1 VCAIKDAIAA
11 IRRWGEAREWRGAD
25 PYDALNSP
33 LAPAVTLSRPLG
45 RRLLTQ
51 AVKLSPVN
59 LRPALLIK
67 PEWNAKAIGLVA
79 SAYAH
84 LAAAGD
90 ESAPPQAVRWLSW
103 LEWNH
108 SGDDSGLAWG
118 YPFEVQTR
126 FFRYARGTP
135 NTIATTFVA
144 HAFLDAAE
152 LLGDPR
158 WRGPAE
164 SASAYLTERMLHRE
178 SNREYFRY
186 VQQEPQLVHN
196 ANLLACSVLA
206 RVGRGDE
213 AASALETSL
222 AAQRTDGSWNYAE
235 GRHGDWVDNFHTGY
249 VLQSLAHCIAVR
261 PEVEHQ
267 LLKGLE
273 YWQRELFQVDGTPRP
288 APGRDLPID
297 AHDYATAI
305 ETWLAMPGD
314 RNHAVD
320 RSRRLARLLVD
331 RMLDP
336 KGFVRFQQRRYWT
349 NKTPFVRWTT
359 APSFRALA
367 ALHAL
372 DRRTSG

>member
-1 VCAIKDAIAA
+1 M
-11 IRRWGEAREWRGAD
+11 RRWGEAHDWCGAD

-33 LAPAVTLSRPLG
+33 LAPALTLGTPLG

-51 AVKLSPVN
+51 AVKLSPLN

-67 PEWNAKAIGLVA
+67 PEWNAKAIGLIA

-90 ESAPPQAVRWLSW
+90 ESAAPQAVRWLSW
-103 LEWNH
+103 LESNH
-108 SGDDSGLAWG
+108 SGDDAGLAWG

-126 FFRYARGTP
+126 FFRYARGAP

-144 HAFLDAAE
+144 HAFLDGAD
-152 LLGDPR
+152 LLADER
-158 WRGPAE
+158 WRHPAE
-164 SASAYLTERMLHRE
+164 SASAYLTERLLHRE
-178 SNREYFRY
+178 SSREYFRY
-186 VQQEPQLVHN
+186 VQDEPQLVHN

-213 AASALETSL
+213 ATRALETSL
-222 AAQRTDGSWNYAE
+222 AAQRPDGSWNYAE
-235 GRHGDWVDNFHTGY
+235 GQRGDWVDNFHTGY
-249 VLQSLAHCIAVR
+249 VLQSLAHCIAAR
-261 PEVEHQ
+261 PEVERQ
-267 LLKGLE
+267 LLDGLD
-273 YWQRELFQVDGTPRP
+273 YWERELFQLDGTPRP
-288 APGRDLPID
+288 APGRDLPVD

-314 RNHAVD
+314 R
-320 RSRRLARLLVD
+320 SRTLGRARHLADLLVE

-336 KGFVRFQQRRYWT
+336 RGFVWFQQHRYWT
-349 NKTPFVRWTT
+349 TKTPFVRWTT

-367 ALHAL
+367 ALQAF
-372 DRRTSG
+372 DRLTDT